1 MCARKQVVTAD
12 DVQSERHVLGRLVVP
27 VVHTLVTLV
36 QHNVC
41 CLVKALEHALLC
53 ARRDESSKKESI
65 GHLPH
70 VAAPMCAH
78 VCVRVCKPPSH
89 VRRWSRPKPVL
100 SFPITPHPSTRE
112 MSSAFGGVS
121 YVCVC
126 VSVPQTLQVR
136 FDEEVCH
143 SVSSRARTLND
154 RNEEQ
159 ETKEEKRENKVN
171 SFQTTEFMAFNN
183 WFCLFSLVGRA
194 RCL

>member
-53 ARRDESSKKESI
+53 ARRDESRKKESI

-78 VCVRVCKPPSH
+78 VCVCQSVQTTITRPSLVTTKTRSVVSHHPRIPARVKCPLLLGESH
-89 VRRWSRPKPVL
+89 
-100 SFPITPHPSTRE
+100 
-112 MSSAFGGVS
+112 MSV
-121 YVCVC
+121 YVCVFRKPSRYGSMRRC
-126 VSVPQTLQVR
+126 VIPSLPV
-136 FDEEVCH
+136 H
-143 SVSSRARTLND
+143 AR
-154 RNEEQ
+154 
-159 ETKEEKRENKVN
+159 
-171 SFQTTEFMAFNN
+171 
-183 WFCLFSLVGRA
+183 
-194 RCL
+194 

>member
-78 VCVRVCKPPSH
+78 VCVSECANHHHTSVVGHDQNPFCRFPSPRIPARVKCPLLLGESH
-89 VRRWSRPKPVL
+89 
-100 SFPITPHPSTRE
+100 
-112 MSSAFGGVS
+112 MSV
-121 YVCVC
+121 YV
-126 VSVPQTLQVR
+126 
-136 FDEEVCH
+136 
-143 SVSSRARTLND
+143 
-154 RNEEQ
+154 
-159 ETKEEKRENKVN
+159 
-171 SFQTTEFMAFNN
+171 
-183 WFCLFSLVGRA
+183 
-194 RCL
+194 